1 MSPERIQGGNYS
13 VKSDVWSLGISLIEL
28 ALGRFP
34 FSNNDNMTNGSN
46 GSGNGGS
53 EDDSDLPDELRAT
66 AKASR
71 APPVLPA
78 ANGPPPAAGPNM
90 SILDLLQYIVNEP
103 APRLTPPGKFP
114 REAEVFVDDCLQK
127 DPASRKNPKQLLV
140 S

>member
-1 MSPERIQGGNYS
+1 M
-13 VKSDVWSLGISLIEL
+13 KSDVWSLGISLIEL

-34 FSNNDNMTNGSN
+34 FSNNDDASN
-46 GSGNGGS
+46 GSHGS
-53 EDDSDLPDELRAT
+53 GTGREDDSDLPDELRAT

-71 APPVLPA
+71 GPPVLPA
-78 ANGPPPAAGPNM
+78 SGTSKPAPAAGPNM

-103 APRLTPPGKFP
+103 APRLTPPGKYP

-127 DPASRKNPKQLLV
+127 DPGLRKNPKQLLV